1 MNDRKAEQNSKNQQ
15 AAEAATILIV
25 EDEAIA
31 RKNLEHILK
40 KEGYQTIAV
49 DNGVK
54 ATELMQTTTVDLV
67 VTDLKMENMDGMTVL
82 EKTRE
87 LLPDTEVIMI
97 TGYATVNSAVQ
108 ALKKGA
114 YHYIAKPYKIDE
126 VRKIVAEALLKRR
139 LLIENRELKA
149 SLKSPGEVPFIV
161 GKSDAMIEVKKTI
174 RQIAPSDTN
183 VLIFGESG
191 TGKELAAKA
200 IHHLSGRSENRFMAF
215 NCGSFTEELMAN
227 ELFGHEQG
235 AFTGAQ
241 QKKAGLLETADGGTI
256 FLDEV
261 GDMPLSMQVR
271 LLRAIQ
277 EKVFYR
283 VGGTEPISTDVR
295 FIAATHRDLNKDVA
309 DGLFRQDLFYRL
321 NVISIPL
328 PSLMQRPSDIP
339 LLAHYFLEQKS
350 QEMKKSVNAIDTEAM
365 KLLTQYAWPGNVREL
380 ENVIERA
387 VAFQNGPRITVDNLP
402 DDIRNLSI
410 ETYRYSQDGIPTL
423 EAQEKRYIQWVLE
436 KCNGNKTKAA
446 KIMAIDRV
454 SLWRKIKR
462 YNLEKEE
469 TP

>member
-1 MNDRKAEQNSKNQQ
+1 MNTGEEQNAS
-15 AAEAATILIV
+15 AARILIV

-31 RKNLEHILK
+31 LKNLEHILK

-49 DNGVK
+49 DNG
-54 ATELMQTTTVDLV
+54 ARAIELMQTTSVDLV
-67 VTDLKMENMDGMTVL
+67 ITDLKMEKIDGMAVL
-82 EKTRE
+82 EKTKE
-87 LLPDTEVIMI
+87 LLPDTEVILI
-97 TGYATVNSAVQ
+97 TGYATVNSAVR

-126 VRKIVAEALLKRR
+126 VRKIVAEALLKRQ
-139 LLIENRELKA
+139 LLIENRELKT

-161 GKSDAMIEVKKTI
+161 GNSDAMIEVKKTI

-200 IHHLSGRSENRFMAF
+200 IHQLSTRSQNKFVAF

-235 AFTGAQ
+235 AFTGAN
-241 QKKAGLLETADGGTI
+241 QKKAGLLEIADSGTI

-277 EKVFYR
+277 EKIFYR
-283 VGGTEPISTDVR
+283 VGGVSPISTDVR

-309 DGLFRQDLFYRL
+309 EGYFRQDLFYRL
-321 NVISIPL
+321 NVISIHL
-328 PSLMQRPSDIP
+328 PSLAQRPSDIP
-339 LLAHYFLEQKS
+339 ILAHFFLEQKS
-350 QEMKKSVNAIDTEAM
+350 KSMKKAAKAIDTEAM
-365 KLLTQYAWPGNVREL
+365 RLLTQYAWPGNVREL

-387 VAFQNGPRITVDNLP
+387 LAFQNGPRITVDNLP
-402 DDIRNLSI
+402 DDIRHLSI
-410 ETYRYSQDGIPTL
+410 ETYRHSPDGTPTL
-423 EAQEKRYIQWVLE
+423 EEQEKRYIQWVLE
-436 KCNGNKTKAA
+436 KCGGNKTQAA
-446 KIMAIDRV
+446 KIMDIDRV

-462 YNLEKEE
+462 YKLEED
-469 TP
+469 

>member
-1 MNDRKAEQNSKNQQ
+1 MAGQNDSSQPSS
-15 AAEAATILIV
+15 EAATILIV

-31 RKNLEHILK
+31 RKNLDHILK
-40 KEGYQTIAV
+40 KQGYRTIAV
-49 DNGVK
+49 DSGRK
-54 ATELMQTTTVDLV
+54 AIELMQSESVDLV
-67 VTDLKMENMDGMTVL
+67 VTDLKMEKIDGMAVL

-97 TGYATVNSAVQ
+97 TGYATVSSAVE

-126 VRKIVAEALLKRR
+126 VRKTVAEALLKRQ

-149 SLKSPGEVPFIV
+149 SLKSPGEVPYIV
-161 GKSDAMIEVKKTI
+161 GNSEAMMEVKKTI

-200 IHHLSGRSENRFMAF
+200 IHQLSGRAENRFVAF

-241 QKKAGLLETADGGTI
+241 QKKPGLLETAEGGTI

-261 GDMPLSMQVR
+261 GDMPFSMQVR

-277 EKVFYR
+277 EKTYYR
-283 VGGTEPISTDVR
+283 VGGVSPISTDIR

-309 DGLFRQDLFYRL
+309 DGHFRQDLFYRL
-321 NVISIPL
+321 NVISIYMPPL
-328 PSLMQRPSDIP
+328 SERKNDIP

-350 QEMKKSVNAIDTEAM
+350 KSMKKEVSAIDDEAM

-387 VAFQNGPRITVDNLP
+387 VAFQNGPRITASNLP
-402 DDIRNLSI
+402 DDIKNLSI
-410 ETYRYSQDGIPTL
+410 ETYRYSPEGPPTL
-423 EAQEKRYIQWVLE
+423 EEQEKRYIRWVLDQ
-436 KCNGNKTKAA
+436 CSGNKSRAA
-446 KIMAIDRV
+446 RIMNIDRV

-462 YNLEKEE
+462 YGLEQEE
-469 TP
+469 GEK

>member
-1 MNDRKAEQNSKNQQ
+1 MNEERATENGSGKPSAT
-15 AAEAATILIV
+15 AASTILIV

-31 RKNLEHILK
+31 RKNLDHILK

-49 DNGVK
+49 DSGVR
-54 ATELMQTTTVDLV
+54 AIELMQTTSVDLV
-67 VTDLKMENMDGMTVL
+67 VTDLKMEKIDGMAVL

-87 LLPDTEVIMI
+87 LLPDTEVILI
-97 TGYATVNSAVQ
+97 TGYATVNSAVR
-108 ALKKGA
+108 ALKMGA

-139 LLIENRELKA
+139 LLIENRELKT

-161 GKSDAMIEVKKTI
+161 GNSDAMIEVKKTI

-183 VLIFGESG
+183 VLILGESG

-200 IHHLSGRSENRFMAF
+200 IHHLSGRSENKFVAF

-241 QKKAGLLETADGGTI
+241 QKKAGLLEIADGGTI

-261 GDMPLSMQVR
+261 GDMPISMQVR

-277 EKVFYR
+277 EKIFYR
-283 VGGTEPISTDVR
+283 VGGTAPISTDIR

-309 DGLFRQDLFYRL
+309 EGYFRQDLFYRL
-321 NVISIPL
+321 NVISIHL
-328 PSLMQRPSDIP
+328 PSLARRQSDIP
-339 LLAHYFLEQKS
+339 LLAHHFLEQKNKS
-350 QEMKKSVNAIDTEAM
+350 MKKSVNGIDTEAM
-365 KLLTQYAWPGNVREL
+365 RLLSQYAWPGNVREL

-387 VAFQNGPRITVDNLP
+387 LAFQNGPRITVDNLP

-410 ETYRYSQDGIPTL
+410 ETYRHSPEDGTPTL
-423 EAQEKRYIQWVLE
+423 EEQEKRYIQWVLE
-436 KCNGNKTKAA
+436 KCGGNKTQAA
-446 KIMAIDRV
+446 KIMDIDRV

-462 YNLEKEE
+462 YKLEAE
-469 TP
+469 